1 MFGSRG
7 EDALKKEEAEGG
19 GEGQIYR
26 WTGDRGGFRDQHR
39 QEKDSCFARREGV
52 MIRWFLLSQ

>member
-19 GEGQIYR
+19 EEGQIYR
-26 WTGDRGGFRDQHR
+26 WTGDRGGFRDRHR
-39 QEKDSCFARREGV
+39 QEKDSSVSPGGKE
-52 MIRWFLLSQ
+52 S